1 MLSAFLSI
9 ILFCLNDECDVV
21 QFFIYFDISS
31 RHFYNFQGKMYLD
44 RYKADTRRIQQL
56 RTDIKENT
64 DKLVS
69 LKNKKELMA
78 KVIVENDVRKN
89 ERAQRMEA
97 FRKHIDSL
105 PQPGRNFCRE
115 PAVILRLIIF
125 QHQCQ

>member
-1 MLSAFLSI
+1 
-9 ILFCLNDECDVV
+9 
-21 QFFIYFDISS
+21 
-31 RHFYNFQGKMYLD
+31 MYLD

-105 PQPGRNFCRE
+105 PQPGRNVCRE
-115 PAVILRLIIF
+115 PAVVLGLIIF
-125 QHQCQ
+125 QHQYQ